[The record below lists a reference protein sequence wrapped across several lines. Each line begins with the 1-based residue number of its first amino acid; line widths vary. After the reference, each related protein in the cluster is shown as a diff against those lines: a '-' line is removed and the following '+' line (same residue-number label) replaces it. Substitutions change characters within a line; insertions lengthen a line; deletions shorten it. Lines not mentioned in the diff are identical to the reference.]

1 MAENAEPK
9 VINVDPNGQQQGPP
23 PGMEPSREEIEA
35 QKKVYFTDHEMRKAD
50 ILMRALA
57 VGSYKDEDASFILF
71 DKEERKS
78 LTDKL
83 YVILVNI
90 DDVQG

>member
-9 VINVDPNGQQQGPP
+9 IVNVEPNAQPQGGADP
-23 PGMEPSREEIEA
+23 MAPSKEDIDA

-57 VGSYKDEDASFILF
+57 VGSYKDEEASFRLFSDDERTKLENKLFMIL
-71 DKEERKS
+71 D
-78 LTDKL
+78 
-83 YVILVNI
+83 NI
-90 DDVQG
+90 DDV